1 MVIVKI
7 YGGMANQ
14 LFQYAAGY
22 ALAIKHGVPLKL
34 DISYFHEL
42 NTDTKRVFELNK
54 FLIDYQ
60 LASQEEIQ
68 QLFKFRKI
76 DYALNKIMPFA
87 KKKFYGEK
95 KIGFDDDFF
104 KLGSHIYLRG
114 YFQSEKYFL
123 DCKLSIFQQF
133 IFRNTT
139 NDHLQLFLEKLNQ
152 QKTVALHIRLG
163 DYLQPS
169 TNSIMASFDLSYYK
183 SSIEYIQKH
192 VNDAI
197 FLVFSDQIPLA
208 KQLLTIEANLLFVDA
223 SISKSADEDFVLMQS
238 CQHQIIANSTFSW
251 WAAYLNQKSGK
262 IMVAPRKWYKD
273 HFGDA
278 TDLYPKNC
286 IVL

>member
-1 MVIVKI
+1 MIIVKI

-22 ALAIKHGVPLKL
+22 ALSLKHGVPLKL
-34 DISYFHEL
+34 DISYFQEPS
-42 NTDTKRVFELNK
+42 TDTKRTFELNK
-54 FLIDYQ
+54 FFIDYQ

-68 QLFKFRKI
+68 QIFKFRKI
-76 DYALNKIMPFA
+76 DYAWNKLRPYS

-95 KIGFDDDFF
+95 QISFDDNFF
-104 KLGSHIYLRG
+104 KLGSHVYLRG

-123 DCKLSIFQQF
+123 DCKSSIFEQF
-133 IFRNTT
+133 VFRNSA
-139 NDHLQLFLEKLNQ
+139 NEQLHLFLNKLNT
-152 QKTVALHIRLG
+152 QKTVALHVRLG
-163 DYLQPS
+163 DYLQTS
-169 TNSIMASFDLSYYK
+169 ANSIMAPFDLAYYK
-183 SSIEYIQKH
+183 RAIEFIQQH
-192 VNDAI
+192 IDDPV

-208 KQLLTIEANLLFVDA
+208 KKLLTVEANLLFVDTT
-223 SISKSADEDFVLMQS
+223 ISKSADEDFVLMQS

-251 WAAYLNQKSGK
+251 WAAFLNQNPGK
-262 IMVAPRKWYKD
+262 IMVAPQKWYKD